1 MICREALTI
10 HWSVF
15 SVIKKNKNDAGRL
28 LENWNDI
35 LRYCRNF
42 EIWFVI
48 CRILTLDLTMK
59 ISHAHPK
66 DHASRVFIWW
76 WTVFL
81 GTDQRT
87 LLILNCRTSLSYNSQ
102 LLLMNACIT
111 KNLYLMFE
119 ALYCCYAR
127 RNLENARYSMVSKV
141 WKPPAMAIPPSFI
154 SFFLNSILLT
164 FFIFRPNK
172 IRDNHKNKPIRETC
186 FFMFRG
192 LQNNIPCFFISNTLI
207 YINRLKYD
215 LK

>member
-1 MICREALTI
+1 MHIVNLVSFNWHITLLTNRDI
-10 HWSVF
+10 SSITTENQNIWFVEKLWLYTDRY

-127 RNLENARYSMVSKV
+127 RNLENARYSMVSKFENPLL
-141 WKPPAMAIPPSFI
+141 WPSPRPLYL
-154 SFFLNSILLT
+154 FF
-164 FFIFRPNK
+164 
-172 IRDNHKNKPIRETC
+172 
-186 FFMFRG
+186 
-192 LQNNIPCFFISNTLI
+192 
-207 YINRLKYD
+207 
-215 LK
+215 

>member
-1 MICREALTI
+1 MILA
-10 HWSVF
+10 
-15 SVIKKNKNDAGRL
+15 RL
-28 LENWNDI
+28 LRKIKIFDLSRSFDYTLIGI
-35 LRYCRNF
+35 LCHQEKQKWRRAVTRKLKWYSKVLQ
-42 EIWFVI
+42 FVI

-127 RNLENARYSMVSKV
+127 RNLENARYSMVSKFENPLL
-141 WKPPAMAIPPSFI
+141 WPSPRPLYL
-154 SFFLNSILLT
+154 FF
-164 FFIFRPNK
+164 
-172 IRDNHKNKPIRETC
+172 
-186 FFMFRG
+186 
-192 LQNNIPCFFISNTLI
+192 
-207 YINRLKYD
+207 
-215 LK
+215 